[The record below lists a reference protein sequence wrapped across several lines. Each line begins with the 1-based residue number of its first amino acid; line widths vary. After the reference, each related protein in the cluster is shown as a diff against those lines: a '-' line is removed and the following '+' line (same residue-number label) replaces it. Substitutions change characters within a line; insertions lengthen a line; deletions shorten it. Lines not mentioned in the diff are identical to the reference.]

1 MHNTLV
7 QLSRCT
13 GSCIMQI
20 RNSVVYD
27 ASKDSLYKYCNK
39 RYILWQR
46 CDNANSHY
54 LCISRP
60 TYRSGKLCDGSSHV
74 HNTLVQ
80 RTRCT
85 GSCTL
90 LIRNPVVYD
99 ASKGCLYKK

>member
-27 ASKDSLYKYCNK
+27 ASKGSLYKYCNK

-46 CDNANSHY
+46 WDNANS
-54 LCISRP
+54 
-60 TYRSGKLCDGSSHV
+60 
-74 HNTLVQ
+74 Q
-80 RTRCT
+80 T
-85 GSCTL
+85 GVAL
-90 LIRNPVVYD
+90 PVYFQANLSEWKVM
-99 ASKGCLYKK
+99 